1 MFDHTRLSEILF
13 PDTCLI
19 CRRSVSASSGIP
31 NLCRQCLG
39 KMPWRTRD
47 GVMPWPDDLTIAWPG
62 QPEPSAPNRLESL
75 LRQSE
80 IIVACNY
87 EPPIRDGLL
96 ALKFSD
102 ASEWHRLLAGLLA
115 QAVRRR
121 PQRFSAVVAVPL
133 HDRRLAERGYN
144 QAGLL
149 AQALATELDL
159 PDWSGWLSRTRQT
172 ERQSA
177 QLSRQARLANLAG
190 AFAWSGPF
198 DLRSA
203 RVLLV
208 DDILTTGATL
218 AAAAWPLFAH
228 GASVTGLVVASSHHS
243 FVSGPGQ
250 EPGHRPRQTT

>member
-1 MFDHTRLSEILF
+1 MFDHARLAEILF

-19 CRRSVSASSGIP
+19 CRRSVSSRSGIP

-39 KMPWRTRD
+39 KLPWRTQD
-47 GVMPWPDDLTIAWPG
+47 GVMAWPEDLTMEWPG
-62 QPEPSAPNRLESL
+62 HTESSVPSHLEFL

-121 PQRFSAVVAVPL
+121 LQRYSAVIAVPL
-133 HDRRLAERGYN
+133 HDQRLAERGYN

-149 AQALATELDL
+149 AQALAAELEL
-159 PDWSGWLSRTRQT
+159 PDWSAWLHRTRQT
-172 ERQSA
+172 DRQSA
-177 QLSRQARLANLAG
+177 QISRQARLANLAG
-190 AFAWSGPF
+190 AFSWSGPSE
-198 DLRSA
+198 LRPA

-218 AAAAWPLFAH
+218 VAAARPLFQH

-243 FVSGPGQ
+243 YGPKPGPGPLQ
-250 EPGHRPRQTT
+250 VI